1 MRALLRL
8 LLFTLVVLVILAL
21 AAWGVRTYNLNRY
34 AIPGPDLTD
43 RDAVIADHGGAP
55 VDGDYLRGIHYPAE
69 GDARPGTV
77 VIFGGSEGSAA
88 DAQARQISARGD
100 DVLALY
106 FFGQPGQRDQ
116 LAEVPLD
123 FFDEI
128 LHWRDTNGA
137 SGPLTVIGSSKGAE
151 LTANLAVRYPEIDH
165 IVLYAPAAYT
175 YARLSFNSAEPPGSF
190 SWRGEP
196 VPHAPFTA
204 DPSVTFPMF
213 SRLIL
218 GLPTSYRDSYEAAAS
233 TAPDDA
239 ATDIARFT
247 GDGLLFAGT
256 EDTMWQSEVATRA
269 LANRNPDLE
278 PVVFDAAG
286 HLFHQDITTLGP
298 SWEVMLG
305 GTVDAN
311 RQARRESDRL
321 LFEHLDQWHPRC

>member
-1 MRALLRL
+1 
-8 LLFTLVVLVILAL
+8 
-21 AAWGVRTYNLNRY
+21 
-34 AIPGPDLTD
+34 
-43 RDAVIADHGGAP
+43 
-55 VDGDYLRGIHYPAE
+55 
-69 GDARPGTV
+69 
-77 VIFGGSEGSAA
+77 
-88 DAQARQISARGD
+88 
-100 DVLALY
+100 
-106 FFGQPGQRDQ
+106 
-116 LAEVPLD
+116 
-123 FFDEI
+123 
-128 LHWRDTNGA
+128 
-137 SGPLTVIGSSKGAE
+137 
-151 LTANLAVRYPEIDH
+151 
-165 IVLYAPAAYT
+165 
-175 YARLSFNSAEPPGSF
+175 
-190 SWRGEP
+190 
-196 VPHAPFTA
+196 
-204 DPSVTFPMF
+204 MF

-321 LFEHLDQWHPRC
+321 LFDHLDQWHPRCRHAPYHRWYEHLRS